1 MDRIRAACRRSGR
14 TMVMDLYA
22 AAVWEAS
29 GREPLREACGQIRVF
44 LPHWQRRRII
54 EAQAFERLDAV
65 RDARIYPE
73 EMVERA
79 SDLVFATRTSA
90 LSELENTGVLLDADV
105 VWSMWDGYL
114 MDPSMEPTMRT
125 LRRNGALLHFA
136 HTSGHASP
144 DDICDFVRR
153 LDARRVVPIHTTSP
167 AACAASFPNAELHDD
182 GEWWAG

>member
-1 MDRIRAACRRSGR
+1 
-14 TMVMDLYA
+14 
-22 AAVWEAS
+22 
-29 GREPLREACGQIRVF
+29 
-44 LPHWQRRRII
+44 
-54 EAQAFERLDAV
+54 
-65 RDARIYPE
+65 
-73 EMVERA
+73 MVERA
-79 SDLVFATRTSA
+79 SDLVLATRTSA

-136 HTSGHASP
+136 HTSGHATP

-153 LDARRVVPIHTTSP
+153 LDARRVVPIHTASP
-167 AACAASFPNAELHDD
+167 GACAAFFANSELHDD